1 LTYAFLFL
9 FLLLA
14 AYAALSRRRHVRLKS
29 ACLAAFAR
37 SYASTSP
44 TPTFEMAYSYGEPT
58 FQIGFPSQ
66 AAMAAAGEA
75 GANGA
80 FLRAIDEL
88 CKDRGRRRRPFKA
101 ERAVYF
107 THPPVARPDRKI
119 HCCARMQAQADL
131 VAASGRWISYSTRS
145 DEYALGRDAA
155 AGGGVAIEFCPW
167 CGTRLQGA
175 DQTKSRAL

>member
-1 LTYAFLFL
+1 LTYAFLSL

-29 ACLAAFAR
+29 ACLAAFTR
-37 SYASTSP
+37 IYASTSP
-44 TPTFEMAYSYGEPT
+44 APTFEMAYSYGEPA

-66 AAMAAAGEA
+66 AAMASAGEA

-80 FLRAIDEL
+80 FLRAVDEL
-88 CKDRGRRRRPFKA
+88 CKDRGRQRRPFKA

-119 HCCARMQAQADL
+119 HCCAQMQAQADL
-131 VAASGRWISYSTRS
+131 ADASGRWISYSTRS
-145 DEYALGRDAA
+145 DAYALGRDAA
-155 AGGGVAIEFCPW
+155 GGAVAIEFCPW

>member
-1 LTYAFLFL
+1 LTYACLSL

-14 AYAALSRRRHVRLKS
+14 AYAILSRRRHLRLKR
-29 ACLAAFAR
+29 ACLAAFTR
-37 SYASTSP
+37 IYASTSP
-44 TPTFEMAYSYGEPT
+44 APTFEMAYSYGEPT
-58 FQIGFPSQ
+58 FQIDFPSQ

-80 FLRAIDEL
+80 FLHAIDAL

-107 THPPVARPDRKI
+107 THPPLARPDSKV

-131 VAASGRWISYSTRS
+131 TAAAGRWISYSARS

-155 AGGGVAIEFCPW
+155 GGGAAIEFCPW

>member
-1 LTYAFLFL
+1 MTYAFLFL

-155 AGGGVAIEFCPW
+155 GGGVAIEFCPW